1 MQRRRHATSPTCNVA
16 DTSRRYA
23 PNIFVNR
30 KEELAQLESWWNRPG
45 GALGVVWGR
54 RRVGKTALIQ
64 HFAGELPAL
73 FHTGGG
79 RPAKAELAAL
89 SRAAEPL
96 LGDAARDL
104 AARPFVDWDDAIESV
119 AATARDRPL
128 LLVLDEWPALTETS
142 PELPALLRAAW
153 DRLRS
158 RTKLKIL
165 LCGSAVR
172 TMEAMQEE
180 RAPLYGRLDLALLLH
195 PFRPH
200 EAAELLPALRPAE
213 RALVW
218 GLVGGMPLYL
228 RWWDQRASVRVN
240 LSRLACT
247 PGGQL
252 LTEGQLVLATEAEGG
267 ELARQVLYAI
277 ATGRTRFNEIE
288 QVVRADPGR
297 TLERLVSL
305 RLVER
310 LVPVTEDPRRTRRRV
325 YRIADNFLAFWLG
338 VLDRYRPE
346 IERGLGQS
354 ILPVLLRS
362 LDDHMGAPW
371 EAAFRDHLRR
381 LAAAGELGEGIV
393 AVGPFWTSAED
404 PTEIDA
410 VALAGRGREA
420 VLLGEAKWAK
430 RVNGQRLRAELE
442 RKAGALPRPSAEPR
456 YAVCARERV
465 DHSEDTLPITAAD
478 IF

>member
-1 MQRRRHATSPTCNVA
+1 M
-16 DTSRRYA
+16 
-23 PNIFVNR
+23 FVNR
-30 KEELAQLESWWNRPG
+30 VEELEQLEAWWKG
-45 GALGVVWGR
+45 GEAALGVVWGR
-54 RRVGKTALIQ
+54 RRVGKTALVQ
-64 HFAGELPAL
+64 HFAADRRTI

-79 RPAKAELAAL
+79 RPANAELAAL
-89 SRAAEPL
+89 ARAAEPL
-96 LGDAARDL
+96 LGEGLRDL
-104 AARPFVDWDDAIESV
+104 AVRPFVDWDDALETLAL
-119 AATARDRPL
+119 AATDRPL
-128 LLVLDEWPALTETS
+128 LLVLDEWPALVQTS
-142 PELPALLRAAW
+142 PELPGLLRAAW

-158 RTKLKIL
+158 RTRLKLL

-200 EAAELLPALRPAE
+200 EAALMLPALHPSQ

-228 RWWDQRASVRVN
+228 KWWDQRASLRVN
-240 LSRLACT
+240 VARLACT

-252 LTEGQLVLATEAEGG
+252 LSEGQLVLATEGEGG

-288 QVVRADPGR
+288 QAVRADPAR
-297 TLERLVSL
+297 TLDRLVAL

-310 LVPVTEDPRRTRRRV
+310 VAPVTEDPRRTRRRI

-354 ILPVLLRS
+354 ILPVLLGS
-362 LDDHMGAPW
+362 LDDHMGGPW
-371 EAAFRDHLRR
+371 EEAFRDHLRR
-381 LAAAGELGEGIV
+381 LAAAGELGDDLV
-393 AVGPFWTSAED
+393 AIGPFWTSADD
-404 PTEIDA
+404 PAEIDA
-410 VALAGRGREA
+410 VALAGRGRQA

-430 RVNGQRLRAELE
+430 RVNAVRLRAELE
-442 RKAGALPRPSAEPR
+442 RKSAALPRLAAEPR
-456 YAVCARERV
+456 YAICARERV
-465 DHSEDTLPITAAD
+465 DKAEGTLAITAAE

>member
-1 MQRRRHATSPTCNVA
+1 MP
-16 DTSRRYA
+16 
-23 PNIFVNR
+23 FVNR
-30 KEELAQLESWWNRPG
+30 ESELDRLKAWGERPG
-45 GALGVVWGR
+45 AALGIVWGR
-54 RRVGKTALIQ
+54 RRVGKTALLQ
-64 HFAGELPAL
+64 HFAADRATV

-79 RPAKAELAAL
+79 RPAAAELAAL

-96 LGDAARDL
+96 LGGDIRDL
-104 AARPFVDWDDAIESV
+104 TSRPFSDWDDAIETLAL
-119 AATARDRPL
+119 AARERPL
-128 LLVLDEWPALTETS
+128 LLVLDELPALTEVA
-142 PELPALLRAAW
+142 PQLPGVLRAVW
-153 DRLRS
+153 DRVHS
-158 RTKLKIL
+158 RTELKIL

-195 PFRPH
+195 PFDPH
-200 EAAELLPALRPAE
+200 EAARMLHALEPAE
-213 RALVW
+213 RPLVW

-228 RWWDQRASVRVN
+228 QWWDQGAGLRAN
-240 LSRLACT
+240 LARLACT

-252 LTEGQLVLATEAEGG
+252 LTEGQLVLATEGEGG

-277 ATGRTRFNEIE
+277 AAGRTKFNEIE
-288 QVVRADPGR
+288 QAVRADPGR

-310 LVPVTEDPRRTRRRV
+310 VVPVTEDPRRTRRRI

-338 VLDRYRPE
+338 LLDRFRPE
-346 IERGLGQS
+346 IERGLGES
-354 ILPVLLRS
+354 ILDVLLDS
-362 LDDHMGAPW
+362 LDDHMGGPW
-371 EAAFRDHLRR
+371 EEAFRDHLRR
-381 LAAAGELGEGIV
+381 RAAAGDLGPDIV
-393 AVGPFWTSAED
+393 AIGPFWTSAAD
-404 PTEIDA
+404 PSEIDA

-430 RVNGQRLRAELE
+430 RVDAAPLRAELQ
-442 RKAGALPRPSAEPR
+442 RKAEALPRRAAELR

-465 DHSEDTLPITAAD
+465 DNAAETLVVTAED

>member
-1 MQRRRHATSPTCNVA
+1 M
-16 DTSRRYA
+16 
-23 PNIFVNR
+23 
-30 KEELAQLESWWNRPG
+30 RPEA
-45 GALGVVWGR
+45 ALGVVWGR

-64 HFAGELPAL
+64 HFAADRPTD

-79 RPAKAELAAL
+79 RPAAAELAAL
-89 SRAAEPL
+89 ARAAAPL
-96 LGDAARDL
+96 LDDGIRDL
-104 AARPFVDWDDAIESV
+104 AARPFADWDDAIETLAL
-119 AATARDRPL
+119 AAADRPA

-142 PELPALLRAAW
+142 PELPSLLRAAW

-158 RTKLKIL
+158 RTKLKLL

-200 EAAELLPALRPAE
+200 EAAQMLPALRPAQ

-228 RWWDQRASVRVN
+228 QWWDQRASVRAN
-240 LSRLACT
+240 LARLACT

-252 LTEGQLVLATEAEGG
+252 LTEGQLVLATEGEGG

-297 TLERLVSL
+297 TLDRLLAL

-310 LVPVTEDPRRTRRRV
+310 VVPVTEDPRRTRRRI

-338 VLDRYRPE
+338 LLDRYRPE
-346 IERGLGQS
+346 IERGLGES
-354 ILPVLLRS
+354 ILPVLLDS
-362 LDDHMGAPW
+362 LDDHMGGPW
-371 EAAFRDHLRR
+371 EAAFRHHLRR

-393 AVGPFWTSAED
+393 SVGPFWTSAGD

-420 VLLGEAKWAK
+420 VLLGEAKWAR
-430 RVNGQRLRAELE
+430 RVSAPSLRAELE
-442 RKAGALPRPSAEPR
+442 RKAAALPRLAAKPR
-456 YAVCARERV
+456 YAICAREQV
-465 DHSEDTLPITAAD
+465 DNAAGVLAVTAEE

>member
-1 MQRRRHATSPTCNVA
+1 V
-16 DTSRRYA
+16 
-23 PNIFVNR
+23 FVNR
-30 KEELAQLESWWNRPG
+30 QAELEQLKAWWMRPEA
-45 GALGVVWGR
+45 ALGVVWGR

-64 HFAGELPAL
+64 HFAADRPTV

-79 RPAKAELAAL
+79 RPAAAELAAL
-89 SRAAEPL
+89 ARAAAPL
-96 LGDAARDL
+96 LDDGIRDL
-104 AARPFVDWDDAIESV
+104 AARPFADWDDAIETLAL
-119 AATARDRPL
+119 AAADRPA

-142 PELPALLRAAW
+142 PELPSLLRAAW

-158 RTKLKIL
+158 RTKLKLL

-200 EAAELLPALRPAE
+200 EAAQMLPALRPAQ

-228 RWWDQRASVRVN
+228 QWWDQRASVRAN
-240 LSRLACT
+240 LARLACT

-252 LTEGQLVLATEAEGG
+252 LTEGQLVLATEGEGG

-297 TLERLVSL
+297 TLDRLLAL

-310 LVPVTEDPRRTRRRV
+310 VVPVTEDPRRTRRRI

-338 VLDRYRPE
+338 LLDRYRPE
-346 IERGLGQS
+346 IERGLGES
-354 ILPVLLRS
+354 ILPVLLDS
-362 LDDHMGAPW
+362 LDDHMGGPW
-371 EAAFRDHLRR
+371 EAAFRHHLRR

-393 AVGPFWTSAED
+393 SVGPFWTSAGD

-420 VLLGEAKWAK
+420 VLLGEAKWAR
-430 RVNGQRLRAELE
+430 RVSAPSLRAELE
-442 RKAGALPRPSAEPR
+442 RKAAALPRLAAKPR
-456 YAVCARERV
+456 YAICAREQV
-465 DHSEDTLPITAAD
+465 DNAAGVLAVTAEE

>member
-1 MQRRRHATSPTCNVA
+1 M
-16 DTSRRYA
+16 
-23 PNIFVNR
+23 FVNR
-30 KEELAQLESWWNRPG
+30 TEELKQLDMWWSGPAA
-45 GALGVVWGR
+45 ALGVVWGR

-64 HFAGELPAL
+64 HFAADRPTV

-79 RPAKAELAAL
+79 RPAAAELAAL
-89 SRAAEPL
+89 SRAALPQL
-96 LGDAARDL
+96 AGTLRDL
-104 AARPFVDWDDAIESV
+104 AERPFADWDDALETMASL
-119 AATARDRPL
+119 ASERPL
-128 LLVLDEWPALTETS
+128 LLVLDEWPALVETS
-142 PELPALLRAAW
+142 PELPSLLRAAW
-153 DRLRS
+153 DRVRS
-158 RTKLKIL
+158 RSKLKLL

-200 EAAELLPALRPAE
+200 EAAQMLPALRPAQ

-228 RWWDQRASVRVN
+228 EWWDQRASPRVN
-240 LSRLACT
+240 LARLACT

-252 LTEGQLVLATEAEGG
+252 LTEGQLVLATEGEGG

-277 ATGRTRFNEIE
+277 AAGRTRFNEIE
-288 QVVRADPGR
+288 GVVRADPAR
-297 TLERLVSL
+297 TLERLVAL

-310 LVPVTEDPRRTRRRV
+310 VVPVTEDPRRTRRRI

-338 VLDRYRPE
+338 LLDRYRPE

-362 LDDHMGAPW
+362 LDDHMGVPW
-371 EAAFRDHLRR
+371 EAAFRDHLRLR
-381 LAAAGELGEGIV
+381 AAAGGLGEDVV
-393 AVGPFWTSAED
+393 AIGPFWTSAED
-404 PTEIDA
+404 PSEIDA
-410 VALAGRGREA
+410 VALAGRRREA

-430 RVNGQRLRAELE
+430 RVNAPRLRAELE
-442 RKAGALPRPSAEPR
+442 RKSAALPRLADEPR
-456 YAVCARERV
+456 YAICARERIDDAGDV
-465 DHSEDTLPITAAD
+465 LAITAED

>member
-1 MQRRRHATSPTCNVA
+1 M
-16 DTSRRYA
+16 
-23 PNIFVNR
+23 FVNR
-30 KEELAQLESWWNRPG
+30 RDELEQLEQWWTGPEA
-45 GALGVVWGR
+45 ALGMVWGR

-64 HFAGELPAL
+64 HFGSDRPAV

-79 RPAKAELAAL
+79 RPAAAELAAL
-89 SRAAEPL
+89 ARAGAPL
-96 LGDAARDL
+96 LSDGARDL
-104 AARPFVDWDDAIESV
+104 DARPFADWDDALETL
-119 AATARDRPL
+119 AAAAAERPV
-128 LLVLDEWPALTETS
+128 LLVLDEFPALVETS
-142 PELPALLRAAW
+142 PELPSLIRAAW

-158 RTKLKIL
+158 RTGLKLL

-180 RAPLYGRLDLALLLH
+180 RAPLYGRLDLSLLLH

-200 EAAELLPALRPAE
+200 EAAQMLPKLRPAQ

-228 RWWDQRASVRVN
+228 RWWDQAASLRAN
-240 LSRLACT
+240 LTRLACT

-252 LTEGQLVLATEAEGG
+252 LSEGQLVLATEGEGG
-267 ELARQVLYAI
+267 ELTRLVLYAI
-277 ATGRTRFNEIE
+277 ATGSTRFNEIE
-288 QVVRADPGR
+288 QAVRADPAR
-297 TLERLVSL
+297 TLDRLVAL
-305 RLVER
+305 RLVDR
-310 LVPVTEDPRRTRRRV
+310 VVPVTEDPRRTRRRI

-346 IERGLGQS
+346 IERGLGPS
-354 ILPVLLRS
+354 ILPALLGS
-362 LDDHMGAPW
+362 LDDHMGGPW
-371 EAAFRDHLRR
+371 EEAFRDHLRR
-381 LAAAGELGEGIV
+381 LAAAGELGEEIV
-393 AVGPFWTSAED
+393 AIGPFWRSAED
-404 PTEIDA
+404 PAEIDA

-430 RVNGQRLRAELE
+430 RADAARLRADLE
-442 RKAGALPRPSAEPR
+442 RKSGGLSRLAAEPR

-465 DHSEDTLPITAAD
+465 DNADGVLAVTAGE